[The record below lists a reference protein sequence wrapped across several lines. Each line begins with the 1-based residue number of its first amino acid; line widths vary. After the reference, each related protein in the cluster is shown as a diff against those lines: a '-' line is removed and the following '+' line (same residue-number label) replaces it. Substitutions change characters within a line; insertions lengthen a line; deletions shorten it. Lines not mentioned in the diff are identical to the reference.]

1 MLSVS
6 DEPRVVH
13 APGSKTADFKRP
25 LRASITRTRAGL
37 VLLLTWPSIALIGLV
52 VVPFVLLVRISVAS
66 PDPSGLWTSDVTLD
80 AYRGLID
87 RKFGGTLLYSLG
99 LSTVVAAA
107 SVGLGLPLTY
117 FITRMSRRRQILW
130 LVFLLVTLSLSDV
143 LIAFS
148 WQVMLSKRGGLSS
161 VLVMLGILDRP
172 QSLAPGNG
180 AVIAS
185 LIYLVMPF
193 TILTLYPALSQLAPS
208 LIEASRMLGASP
220 VVAFRTVI
228 IPLTRRSVLAAFLIA
243 LVLTLGAYVSPIVL
257 GKPQSWTVAV
267 LIGNAAL
274 AGHNVPRAA
283 AMSVSLLGSVLLLGG
298 VAAWTTRAGH
308 RQ

>member
-1 MLSVS
+1 M
-6 DEPRVVH
+6 
-13 APGSKTADFKRP
+13 
-25 LRASITRTRAGL
+25 RASFRRVRGGL
-37 VLLLTWPSIALIGLV
+37 ALLLAWPSIALLTLV
-52 VVPFVLLVRISVAS
+52 VVPLVLLVRISLAS
-66 PDPSGLWTSDVTLD
+66 PDPSGLWTSGVSLD
-80 AYRGLID
+80 GYRALFG
-87 RKFGGTLLYSLG
+87 REFGGALLYSLG
-99 LSTVVAAA
+99 VSIVVAAA
-107 SVGLGLPLTY
+107 SVGLGLPLTH
-117 FITRMSRRRQILW
+117 FITRMSRRRQVVW

-172 QSLAPGNG
+172 TSLAPGSG

-193 TILTLYPALSQLAPS
+193 TVLTLYPALSRLSPS
-208 LIEASRMLGASP
+208 LIEAARTLGASP

-228 IPLTRRSVLAAFLIA
+228 IPLIGRSVMAAFVMA

-257 GKPQSWTVAV
+257 GKPQGWTVAV

-298 VAAWTTRAGH
+298 AVVWITRARRH
-308 RQ
+308 Q